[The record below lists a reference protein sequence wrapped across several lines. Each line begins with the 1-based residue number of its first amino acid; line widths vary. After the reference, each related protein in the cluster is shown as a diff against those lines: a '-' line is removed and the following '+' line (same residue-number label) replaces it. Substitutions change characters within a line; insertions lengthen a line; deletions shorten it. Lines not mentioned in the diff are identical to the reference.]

1 VPYEEGIAVFARSW
15 KVAIAAGIRSLTVG
29 RRSDP
34 AVRELRST
42 SYKGEQSVSDLRKPA
57 AYQQTSRDLEAILDR
72 YSVAS

>member
-15 KVAIAAGIRSLTVG
+15 KVAIAGIRSLTVG

-57 AYQQTSRDLEAILDR
+57 AYQQTARDLEAILDR